1 MGMNETTKDLR
12 RERGK
17 VSRQSLIEAMI
28 LAVARH
34 GLPGATLSAVADIAG
49 VSRSL
54 INFHFQQKEQLLDE
68 ALRYGLAAY
77 ESELRLA
84 LAAAG
89 TSAMDKLKC
98 HTRHDIDFV
107 MRHPEL
113 LALWYAVWGDSNAM
127 VRYRATTLSH
137 DRGYREEY
145 LGYFKGLAQDEKRI
159 AHAAFILDAYIDGL
173 WLECHLAPGE
183 LSAADAYAATD
194 ILIDALLLKLR

>member
-68 ALRYGLAAY
+68 ALKYGLAAY
-77 ESELRLA
+77 ERELRIA
-84 LAAAG
+84 LAEAG
-89 TSAMDKLKC
+89 ASALTQLQR

-113 LALWYAVWGDSNAM
+113 LALWYAVWGDSAAM
-127 VRYRATTLSH
+127 TRYRATTLSH
-137 DRGYREEY
+137 DRGYRDEY
-145 LGYFKGLAQDEKRI
+145 LGYFKALSHDERRA

-183 LSAADAYAATD
+183 MRAEDAYEATTL
-194 ILIDALLLKLR
+194 LIESLLRTAR